1 MILLNTT
8 VSEHI
13 VFFLLDC
20 LTLIKAS
27 QGGIV
32 NIWNFSLKVF
42 FERCKNGHIAVGI
55 VGIISVLIIRLLS
68 YNLTGAVILI
78 PMFICHN

>member
-13 VFFLLDC
+13 AFFLLDC
-20 LTLIKAS
+20 STIIKAS
-27 QGGIV
+27 QGEIV
-32 NIWNFSLKVF
+32 IFWNFSLKIF
-42 FERCKNGHIAVGI
+42 FERCKNGYIAVGI
-55 VGIISVLIIRLLS
+55 VGIISVIIIRLLP

-78 PMFICHN
+78 PTLICHN